1 MFARIRCVSK
11 ERGHTTDR
19 EKRYRKKQG
28 WMRKRPVVVNILAHA
43 QLGWID
49 HAESFRK
56 KQPTLTRPRF
66 LYTSHENRP
75 FSILTTDQSFGYT
88 KKQNVR
94 SKTAVGG
101 GSVWGKQNKCVV
113 GWAGGKRGARET
125 VSHTVVAVASC
136 WMLQLEVSPGRERR
150 PKVHCLISVTQ
161 SKWSPHIHPQT
172 FVLPL
177 YARCKQVFF

>member
-101 GSVWGKQNKCVV
+101 GGGRYEGNKIN
-113 GWAGGKRGARET
+113 
-125 VSHTVVAVASC
+125 ASSDE
-136 WMLQLEVSPGRERR
+136 QEGREAQER
-150 PKVHCLISVTQ
+150 PYHTQ
-161 SKWSPHIHPQT
+161 
-172 FVLPL
+172 
-177 YARCKQVFF
+177 

>member
-101 GSVWGKQNKCVV
+101 GGGRYEGNKIN
-113 GWAGGKRGARET
+113 ASSDEQERE
-125 VSHTVVAVASC
+125 
-136 WMLQLEVSPGRERR
+136 ERR
-150 PKVHCLISVTQ
+150 KRDRITHSSGRCQLLDAAVGSQ
-161 SKWSPHIHPQT
+161 SWKGEAT
-172 FVLPL
+172 
-177 YARCKQVFF
+177 